1 MSSPVLG
8 IDLGTTNTVVAVCGR
23 EGVEVLRDRDG
34 ETLTPSIVS
43 FLPSGE
49 ISVGRAARERR
60 LIDAA
65 NTVFSTKRLIG
76 RPFRTPEVRRAAE
89 RSPFALVESDNGG
102 VDVRVRAERYSLP
115 EISAFVL
122 RRARAVAE
130 EALKQTCSHVV
141 VTVPAS
147 FNELQRT
154 ATRDAGRIAGLH
166 VLRILNEPT
175 AAALAYG
182 FGARTDRRIA
192 IYDLGGGTFDL
203 SILDLSGD
211 VIEVIATAGDSYLG
225 GDDVDALIADRMAA
239 SFLAQHRVDL
249 SADPQAYERL
259 RVAAEWLKVQ
269 LSGTERAHVRV
280 EQAAYG
286 AYGVPIDL
294 EFSLTRAE
302 HDQLL
307 SPLVKRTFDICESA
321 MRVASLRPTQVD
333 EVILVGG
340 QTQAPRVREMVEQY
354 FSRAPLTTVNPSL
367 VVAEGAAVLGYAL
380 TGGKPAAA
388 PAPTRARPLGE
399 QGLHTLVPPAP
410 SMPPPRP
417 SPVESLAP
425 SIPPPSAAPV
435 TVPASP
441 TLSPTPSP
449 TAGMPLTRAEATL
462 TSVPAPS
469 LSSGGSAPLPSLRGT
484 LPGHSQPPPPMPV
497 FPGFDEEDEEPTK
510 IADRLKLREAE
521 AGVLEPLRESAATG
535 SLFTSFE
542 DEPTQHRAPSFDD
555 EPTQHRASPRSDAA
569 PPPAARE
576 SPTPR
581 APTSGAPLAAL
592 TLNKRPSAPPP
603 AFFSSPS
610 SPLTRTEP
618 MLAPPVM
625 ASVPPPPRLP
635 SIAPSKA
642 PPPPPPPAAASAT
655 PPPVPSAARSGA
667 PPSKRPSTRPIA
679 APPPAIP
686 AAQLGR
692 TLSPVPVAPPPP
704 MPEPPVVIAPLVAP
718 TPVPVRA
725 PVAAAPAPA
734 APVVP
739 SVSKPLPGPAARPS
753 SLPGPSRR
761 PPSQPELEFQLEAAP
776 TPAPAP
782 APAAKPELPVTAPMR
797 SQLIES
803 VPPPKPGSV
812 PPPQIDIEEPIR
824 APLLLDVTPLTLGV
838 ETAGGFCEPIIERN
852 APIPTEQTRRFSTS
866 QDNQVSVKMRICQG
880 EERRAE
886 ANQLLGTIELG
897 DLRPA
902 ARGSVKIE
910 VTFMIDADGTLSVRA
925 RDEATRKV
933 QKIRIDLVGGLS
945 EENVTRMYK
954 RQKALNVRG

>member
-23 EGVEVLRDRDG
+23 EGVEVLRDRDN

-43 FLPSGE
+43 FMPSGE
-49 ISVGRAARERR
+49 ITVGRAARERR

-115 EISAFVL
+115 EIGAFVL

-130 EALKQTCSHVV
+130 EGLNKTCSHVV
-141 VTVPAS
+141 ITVPAS

-269 LSGTERAHVRV
+269 LSGTDRAHVRV
-280 EQAAYG
+280 EQAAYAPYG
-286 AYGVPIDL
+286 APIDL

-321 MRVASLRPTQVD
+321 MRVASIRPTQVD

-340 QTQAPRVREMVEQY
+340 QTQAPRVRELVEQY
-354 FSRAPLTTVNPSL
+354 FGRAPLTTVNPSH

-410 SMPPPRP
+410 SMPPPAP
-417 SPVESLAP
+417 KPGGLESERP
-425 SIPPPSAAPV
+425 SIPPPSAAPIH
-435 TVPASP
+435 VPASP
-441 TLSPTPSP
+441 TFSPTPSP
-449 TAGMPLTRAEATL
+449 TAGAAVKRAEVT
-462 TSVPAPS
+462 
-469 LSSGGSAPLPSLRGT
+469 LSSVAAPLPVAPPAQPSASAPRSLRPGAAT
-484 LPGHSQPPPPMPV
+484 LPSGVQAPV
-497 FPGFDEEDEEPTK
+497 FPGFDVDVDDDEPTK
-510 IADRLKLREAE
+510 IADRLKLRDEQ
-521 AGVLEPLRESAATG
+521 AGVLEPLRERVASG
-535 SLFTSFE
+535 SLFTAFD

-555 EPTQHRASPRSDAA
+555 EPTQHRAPSSEA
-569 PPPAARE
+569 PPRADRESDPLSAGRE

-581 APTSGAPLAAL
+581 APASGAPLAAL

-603 AFFSSPS
+603 PAFAVS

-618 MLAPPVM
+618 MLAPPAM
-625 ASVPPPPRLP
+625 SSSLPPARP
-635 SIAPSKA
+635 SPGRPSKA
-642 PPPPPPPAAASAT
+642 PPPPPPPAAASAL
-655 PPPVPSAARSGA
+655 PPPVPTSARPPAS
-667 PPSKRPSTRPIA
+667 PSKRPSTRPIA
-679 APPPAIP
+679 APPSVATKTLTRVPAAPQLPAIEIQ
-686 AAQLGR
+686 ATRAH
-692 TLSPVPVAPPPP
+692 VPTSV
-704 MPEPPVVIAPLVAP
+704 P
-718 TPVPVRA
+718 TPLP
-725 PVAAAPAPA
+725 APAPLPSFAPPQSPLA
-734 APVVP
+734 A
-739 SVSKPLPGPAARPS
+739 VSSPASASARPLPGPRFA
-753 SLPGPSRR
+753 
-761 PPSQPELEFQLEAAP
+761 PPA
-776 TPAPAP
+776 
-782 APAAKPELPVTAPMR
+782 ELPTAPMR
-797 SQLIES
+797 AELIES
-803 VPPPKPGSV
+803 VPPPKPASV
-812 PPPQIDIEEPIR
+812 PPPKPPSIPPPAIDIEEPVSR
-824 APLLLDVTPLTLGV
+824 MPLLLDVTPLTLGV

-897 DLRPA
+897 DLRAA

-925 RDEATRKV
+925 RDEATRKA
-933 QKIRIDLVGGLS
+933 QKIRIDLVGGLR
-945 EENVTRMYK
+945 EEDVHRMYK